1 MPGYNHFADCL
12 CGWCVNY
19 GRRRQAPRLN
29 HDVAYARAALER
41 YGVKTDNFASCFV
54 RPNASCPVCGAKV
67 FFYANDRGSRV
78 YFDHLGRPWPKHGCT
93 DGRKGFG
100 YWPPRGDHPPMSRRS
115 KGEIDDIIDN
125 LAEVGDEDVRSR
137 TQARFNS
144 PPQTVLV
151 VEDCVRSG
159 FQCWVIARELVGAT
173 GDRFGFAFDA
183 AKFEPMAGDL
193 FAYDGERI
201 SFFSDSDK
209 PSKPYRA
216 SVQGASAVEA
226 EIARRRREGGQRT

>member
-1 MPGYNHFADCL
+1 MPGYNHYAVCL

-54 RPNASCPVCGAKV
+54 RPNASCPVCNAKV

-100 YWPPRGDHPPMSRRS
+100 YLAAPRRTPADVATFEGRDRRHHRQP
-115 KGEIDDIIDN
+115 G
-125 LAEVGDEDVRSR
+125 
-137 TQARFNS
+137 
-144 PPQTVLV
+144 
-151 VEDCVRSG
+151 
-159 FQCWVIARELVGAT
+159 
-173 GDRFGFAFDA
+173 
-183 AKFEPMAGDL
+183 
-193 FAYDGERI
+193 
-201 SFFSDSDK
+201 
-209 PSKPYRA
+209 
-216 SVQGASAVEA
+216 QG
-226 EIARRRREGGQRT
+226 R